1 MANYIIQ
8 TLGLAGLC
16 AFFSLRRQTVDLY
29 IISLIS
35 VWSIGTILIY
45 SKFGMEQHFFY
56 TNDQAAY
63 ESLVNSIGEFG
74 VSFRL
79 HDLIGGGYPVV
90 VPAFLLTLFGIN
102 TVLALKFLQLVS
114 LILIYK
120 SGRALLA
127 REGRRLVP
135 WQIIFF
141 CGPIFV
147 FMSLLGLRDLA
158 LSYFTLM
165 FVFKPS
171 PASKGVGIIFIFML
185 RPHLGAALIIGKIVS
200 VIYRRVQIKHFH
212 IMILF
217 MTFLLYFLG
226 AYAFRFGSSFQ
237 FGESGITTDE
247 VLSQAKFTRLG
258 ANFLGLQF
266 LVLGDAVK
274 LSYTTLFAT
283 RIVFID
289 TFLIPS
295 VFLLTVLIPSR
306 RWNALRIE
314 IFSSFIFFYGVTS
327 QTLFNSSRQN
337 IPFLLI
343 MGIASLMSS
352 PILNRRA
359 LQGGGFEA
367 GTRMNSHNSVL

>member
-8 TLGLAGLC
+8 TLVLAGLC

-35 VWSIGTILIY
+35 VWSIGAILIY

-56 TNDQAAY
+56 TNDQAGY

-102 TVLALKFLQLVS
+102 TVLALKFLQLAS

-185 RPHLGAALIIGKIVS
+185 RPHLGAALIIGKLVS

-314 IFSSFIFFYGVTS
+314 IFSSFIFFYGITS

-359 LQGGGFEA
+359 LQGGGVEA
-367 GTRMNSHNSVL
+367 GTQINSQNSVL

>member
-1 MANYIIQ
+1 MANYILQ

-16 AFFSLRRQTVDLY
+16 AFFSLRRQTLDLY
-29 IISLIS
+29 LVSLIS

-45 SKFGMEQHFFY
+45 SKFGMAQHLFY
-56 TNDQAAY
+56 TNDQAGY

-102 TVLALKFLQLVS
+102 TVLTLKFIQLVS

-120 SGRALLA
+120 SGRAILA
-127 REGRRLVP
+127 REGQHLVP

-171 PASKGVGIIFIFML
+171 PASKGIGIICVFML
-185 RPHLGAALIIGKIVS
+185 RPHLGAALFVGKLVS
-200 VIYRRVQIKHFH
+200 MIYRRVQFKHFH
-212 IMILF
+212 IMILCV
-217 MTFLLYFLG
+217 TLSLYFVG
-226 AYAFRFGSSFQ
+226 AYAFRFGSTFQ
-237 FGESGITTDE
+237 FGESGITTNE

-274 LSYTTLFAT
+274 LSVVTLFAT
-283 RIVFID
+283 RILFID
-289 TFLIPS
+289 TFLIPII
-295 VFLLTVLIPSR
+295 FLITMVIPSK
-306 RWNALRIE
+306 RWNDLRIE
-314 IFSSFIFFYGVTS
+314 IFSGFIFFYGVTS
-327 QTLFNSSRQN
+327 QTMFNSTRQN

-343 MGIASLMSS
+343 MGIASLIGS
-352 PILNRRA
+352 PILNRRVSSGRGVESRT
-359 LQGGGFEA
+359 QI
-367 GTRMNSHNSVL
+367 NSQNSVL